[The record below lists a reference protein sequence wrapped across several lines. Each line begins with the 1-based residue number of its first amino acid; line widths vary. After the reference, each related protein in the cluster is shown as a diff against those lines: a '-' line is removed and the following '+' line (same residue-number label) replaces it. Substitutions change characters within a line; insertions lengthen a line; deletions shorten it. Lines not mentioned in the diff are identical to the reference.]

1 MDPAKTKQHDIEDF
15 GLKIVANK
23 LFFTTESLKRAFDV
37 SDQTLAN
44 WKKNKKAPLEHS
56 HHSTTRLHLY
66 DFFGTIKWY
75 FEVIDENKAIRSA
88 KNKVKRLDFPQYLQ
102 GIGSEDDVV
111 SNDITSLPALELDRL
126 RKVELLIQE
135 RIQSGIMKG
144 EYIPIEDFAKGQ
156 AEPIMVLLADL
167 RALLSQWPYK
177 LKNLQPDEIEEII
190 DADIHRS
197 VEYLRGFLQSK
208 EIEADQP
215 TFNDALDTIK
225 ELLDSGLTPKEI
237 VALADK

>member
-1 MDPAKTKQHDIEDF
+1 MKVTKPQEIEDF
-15 GLKIVANK
+15 TLKIIGNSLYFDVPALVK
-23 LFFTTESLKRAFDV
+23 AFGTTE
-37 SDQTLAN
+37 QTINN
-44 WKKNKKAPLEHS
+44 WKKRAENPLRHSPLSNSRQMLYPFFETIEWYFANINQDKASRRSRNQQKHINFDWINKKSADEQVDIANMPITEAD
-56 HHSTTRLHLY
+56 RLLKIEKY
-66 DFFGTIKWY
+66 KQAMIETK
-75 FEVIDENKAIRSA
+75 S
-88 KNKVKRLDFPQYLQ
+88 LQ
-102 GIGSEDDVV
+102 G
-111 SNDITSLPALELDRL
+111 
-126 RKVELLIQE
+126 Q
-135 RIQSGIMKG
+135 
-144 EYIPIEDFAKGQ
+144 YIPIEDFAKGQ

-237 VALADK
+237 VALAEK

>member
-1 MDPAKTKQHDIEDF
+1 MEVGKTKQYDIEDL

-23 LFFTTESLKRAFDV
+23 LFFTTDSLKRAFDV

-44 WKKNKKAPLEHS
+44 WKKNKKSPLEHS

-66 DFFGTIKWY
+66 DFFATIKWY
-75 FEVIDENKAIRSA
+75 FEVIDESKAVRSA

-102 GIGSEDDVV
+102 GVGSEDDKV
-111 SNDITSLPALELDRL
+111 SNDITALPALELDRL
-126 RKVELLIQE
+126 LKVEKLVQAKIE
-135 RIQSGIMKG
+135 TGSMKG

-177 LKNLQPDEIEEII
+177 LKNLQPNEIEEII
-190 DADIHRS
+190 DADINRS
-197 VEYLRGFLQSK
+197 VAYLRGFLQSK

-215 TFNDALDTIK
+215 TFNDALDTVK
-225 ELLDSGLTPKEI
+225 ELLDSGLTPQQI